1 MLVASFH
8 TPPTRTDLLDY
19 LQSSAMAK
27 QSNDVT
33 LQNDGTLPSSTKG
46 NKFGPSRNSN
56 GSSRLSHLLS
66 KISRKD
72 KKIPNNYYIPAEP
85 PFTSTPDMS
94 GEEDAVEV
102 SYIET
107 ESENNGDSEDT
118 IPAADSAN
126 TKSSLS
132 RVIYVDSAVMDDST
146 TTTTASADYSSS
158 SAFGNTNTEEQM
170 IRTSITA
177 CTTSDQ
183 QVVQPI
189 AQTKLATADDNANFR
204 SCLRKM
210 WSSMMCD
217 IAEVID
223 GWLPL
228 DLSQMI
234 KCSDNSDT
242 FFERLHHEAEVFVT
256 FLIAQFRFIPTIWS
270 SLIWPAFIQL
280 YEEWLQKTVQNAKEN
295 LNEYYETVWTNVVRK
310 YYMILIRMIN

>member
-210 WSSMMCD
+210 WYVIIISMQLFLAIFVLFWSLIILKIFYNDLYNIRSRSSMMCD

-242 FFERLHHEAEVFVT
+242 FFERLHHEAEVF
-256 FLIAQFRFIPTIWS
+256 
-270 SLIWPAFIQL
+270 
-280 YEEWLQKTVQNAKEN
+280 EN
-295 LNEYYETVWTNVVRK
+295 
-310 YYMILIRMIN
+310 